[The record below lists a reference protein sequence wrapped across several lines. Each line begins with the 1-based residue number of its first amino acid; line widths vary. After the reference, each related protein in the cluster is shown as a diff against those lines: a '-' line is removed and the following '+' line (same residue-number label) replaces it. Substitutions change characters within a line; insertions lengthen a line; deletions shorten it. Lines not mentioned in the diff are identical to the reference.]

1 MMVKSLELH
10 DFDNNNNAYFGLG
23 QKKIFVFDGSE
34 IKEYKRK
41 FNFINQLLVDTED
54 NLWIATE
61 TGFYKKISSA
71 FENFTTETGANE
83 YVWSIVEDEQ
93 QNIWFASYGDGLS
106 MWNGE
111 QFKKVTDY
119 KGVYNTMQGNY
130 FYTGAILA
138 TNRHIYFPVRENGIL
153 QFDGSDFS
161 LVSGFPIGSV
171 LDVYEDSLN
180 NSLLAAST
188 AGLVVLENL
197 KSPGL
202 FEKKFNESKIYIKT
216 IAQDKFGRY
225 WLGGEYMLNIFDGK
239 EFIEFPN
246 EQFDYDHGAISIFMD
261 HRKNMWLGTTSGLY
275 FFNYKEFIKVAK
287 NTLKSQVVSFI
298 ETDTTKLIM
307 GVSEGLALFDLSA
320 FYENLDEN
328 IEILDEARGFLGF
341 DCIRNGIL
349 KDSDNNIWVAASDR
363 VVKFY
368 PDRLERD
375 TLNPKIYIHKMK
387 AMGFQPEDVRTCNIF
402 YDKDTVIALPYYLK
416 NVRIDFHSVHFTA
429 SEKIKYKYKL
439 IGYDNDWSHTSS
451 ERFAS
456 YTNLPPGKYSF
467 EVIARNIDDV
477 WSRRPATVSFEIVPS
492 FWQTLTFKIS
502 INILIFLLLLFL
514 GYFILNLR
522 RRRMQQR
529 EKTEK
534 QISELQ
540 LKTIRSQMDPHFTFN
555 ALNSISTA
563 IYKENKENAYRY
575 FTKFSKLIRSS
586 LEVSDKISRTLEEE
600 IDFTRNYLDLEKIR
614 FKENFNYLINVDQ
627 KVDQQLTIPKMIIQN
642 YAENAVKHGLKHIT
656 EDRKLNIDIK
666 QFYDHI
672 KIIVEDNGV
681 GRESAAK
688 QKQFSTGK
696 GLAIMNSIY
705 DLYFKLYKIRIKQE
719 IEDLY
724 DEHGNPAGTR
734 VIISIPS
741 E

>member
-1 MMVKSLELH
+1 
-10 DFDNNNNAYFGLG
+10 
-23 QKKIFVFDGSE
+23 
-34 IKEYKRK
+34 
-41 FNFINQLLVDTED
+41 
-54 NLWIATE
+54 
-61 TGFYKKISSA
+61 
-71 FENFTTETGANE
+71 
-83 YVWSIVEDEQ
+83 
-93 QNIWFASYGDGLS
+93 

-111 QFKKVTDY
+111 KMKKITDY

-130 FYTGAILA
+130 FYTGANLV
-138 TNRHIYFPVRENGIL
+138 TNHNLYFPVRNDGLL
-153 QFDGSDFS
+153 QFDGNNYS
-161 LVSGFPIGSV
+161 LVSGLPYGSV
-171 LDVYEDSLN
+171 LDVFEDSLN
-180 NSLLAAST
+180 NRLLAAST
-188 AGLVVLENL
+188 AGMIVLEDY
-197 KSPGL
+197 KSPV
-202 FEKKFNESKIYIKT
+202 FVEKKFNESKIYIKT

-225 WLGGEYMLNIFDGK
+225 WLGGECMLNIYDGK
-239 EFIEFPN
+239 KFIEFPN

-261 HRKNMWLGTTSGLY
+261 HRQNMWLGTTSGLY
-275 FFNYKEFIKVAK
+275 FFNYKEFTKVAK

-298 ETDTTKLIM
+298 EQDTTKLII
-307 GVSEGLALFDLSA
+307 GVSIGLAIFDLSA

-349 KDSDNNIWVAASDR
+349 KDSDNNIWVAASER

-368 PDRLERD
+368 PDRLMRD
-375 TLNPKIYIHKMK
+375 TLNPKVYIHKMK
-387 AMGFQPEDVRTCNIF
+387 AMGFQSEDVQTCNIF
-402 YDKDTVIALPYYLK
+402 YDKDTVIALPHYLK

-451 ERFAS
+451 ERYAS

-477 WSRRPATVSFEIVPS
+477 WSRRPATVSFEIVPAL
-492 FWQTLTFKIS
+492 WQTMTFKIGV
-502 INILIFLLLLFL
+502 NILVILVFLTI
-514 GYFILNLR
+514 GYVILNFQR
-522 RRRMQQR
+522 RRRQQR
-529 EKTEK
+529 EETEK

-555 ALNSISTA
+555 TLNSISTA

-586 LEVSDKISRTLEEE
+586 LEVSDKISRTLQEE

-614 FKENFNYLINVDQ
+614 FKINFNYLINVDQ
-627 KVDQQLTIPKMIIQN
+627 KVDQQLTIPKMIIHN

-656 EDRKLNIDIK
+656 KNRKLNIDIN
-666 QFYDHI
+666 QFNNHI
-672 KIIVEDNGV
+672 QIIVEDNGI

-688 QKQFSTGK
+688 QNEFSSGK
-696 GLAIMNSIY
+696 GLAIMKNIY

-719 IEDLY
+719 IVDLH
-724 DEHGNPAGTR
+724 DEQGNPAGTK

-741 E
+741 